1 MKRFK
6 LEKLIVISDS
16 EKKSKEISFSYGL
29 NIVIGENKTGKSSLI
44 KSIFYTLGCELK
56 MESSWKR
63 LISLFY
69 LKFKYGE
76 YLYELIRVGKRFIL
90 FEIKDEEVHLLI
102 DTSSFHEFC
111 DFLTLS
117 IFEIDFPFITNEL
130 REINVT
136 TPILWRFQYID
147 QDTGWGKIGESF
159 TNMRYIKN
167 WREHSNKFVIGY
179 QAEEFY
185 KTKKLINIFQDEVKK
200 LKVKH
205 ENIEEL
211 ISRINEK
218 IKINESKNIIENV
231 EPVNSLLN
239 KIDFLE
245 KESFRLKESL
255 SKLKNLRYEKLMSLK
270 MLENMISDLELDF
283 DFAKNESD
291 ELICPFCGTTHQNTI
306 VHRTEIVKDIQ
317 TGNELVK
324 EHRIELTKLENDI
337 QETSHELKKLH
348 GELKINKTKLE
359 KERDGISLIN
369 NYKTEG
375 KKEFIKISN
384 EEGNLIQKDI
394 ENKIIEI
401 ENYNETL
408 SSYKSNKRVKEIKNE
423 FNEHYIPILNL
434 LNVPTTFLKL
444 KDFVQVLDNTGS
456 ELPRLIYAYHIALY
470 KYNLSKNRGIFSWL
484 IVDTPNQQGQD
495 NQNLKNIDKVLSEVL
510 TKKGQFILGTERPTG
525 YEDRAAKVIKL
536 DGYKQTLDSNSYLE
550 HKKYIEW
557 LMQKT
562 EISV

>member
-16 EKKSKEISFSYGL
+16 EKKTKEISFSDGL

-63 LISLFY
+63 LISHFY

-76 YLYELIRVGKRFIL
+76 NLYELVRVAKRFIL
-90 FEIKDEEVHLLI
+90 FVKMNKEVHLLI

-111 DFLTLS
+111 DFLTLN
-117 IFEIDFPFITNEL
+117 IFEIDFPFMTNEL

-147 QDTGWGKIGESF
+147 QDNGWGKIGESF

-167 WREHSNKFVIGY
+167 WKEHSNKFVIGY

-185 KTKKLINIFQDEVKK
+185 KTKKLINICQDEVKK

-218 IKINESKNIIENV
+218 IKINESNNVIENI
-231 EPVNSLLN
+231 EPINFLLN

-255 SKLKNLRYEKLMSLK
+255 SKLKNSRYEKLMSLK

-306 VHRTEIVKDIQ
+306 VQRTEIVKDIQ

-324 EHRIELTKLENDI
+324 EHRVELNKLENDI
-337 QETSHELKKLH
+337 QETSHELKKLQ

-359 KERDGISLIN
+359 KERDGISIIN

-384 EEGNLIQKDI
+384 DEGNLIQKEI
-394 ENKIIEI
+394 GNKIVEI
-401 ENYNETL
+401 ENHNETL
-408 SSYKSNKRVKEIKNE
+408 SSYKSLKRAKEIKKE
-423 FNEHYIPILNL
+423 FNEHYIPVLNL
-434 LNVPTTFLKL
+434 LNVPTTFLKI

-470 KYNLSKNRGIFSWL
+470 KYNLSKDRGIFSWL

-495 NQNLKNIDKVLSEVL
+495 DQNLKNIDKVLSEVL

-536 DGYKQTLDSNSYLE
+536 DGYKQTLDSDSYLE
-550 HKKYIEW
+550 HKKYIDW
-557 LMQKT
+557 LIQKA
-562 EISV
+562 EIHA